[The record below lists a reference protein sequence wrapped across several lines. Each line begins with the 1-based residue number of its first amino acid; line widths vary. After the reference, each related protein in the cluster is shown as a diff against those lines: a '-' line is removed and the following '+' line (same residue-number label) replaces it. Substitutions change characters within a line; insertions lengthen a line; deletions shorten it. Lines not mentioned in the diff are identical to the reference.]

1 MYLTDDYIYFSDE
14 DVEVLGYEMKGNIIV
29 IDGVEYWL
37 KGATGEG
44 FYVVEK

>member
-14 DVEVLGYEMKGNIIV
+14 DIEVLGYEIKGNIIV

-44 FYVVEK
+44 FYVIIK